1 MDATALTI
9 LARELEADAVVIR
22 DAAGK
27 AKLRL
32 QQQSPGHLEACA
44 YELGRTYNVL
54 DRAFERVC
62 VAFENHFEKQGDYH
76 EKLLQRLAL
85 ELPGIRPALIPS
97 DALPLLR
104 ELKGFRHVMRHA
116 YDLTLRADRLGELG
130 EISRKLA
137 DAFPAWSESF
147 ARQVRQEQGWPEA

>member
-1 MDATALTI
+1 MDSTALTI
-9 LARELEADAVVIR
+9 LVKELEADAAVIR
-22 DAAGK
+22 DAAEK
-27 AKLRL
+27 AGLRL

-54 DRAFERVC
+54 ERALERIC
-62 VAFENHFEKQGDYH
+62 DSFENHFEKRGDYH

-85 ELPGIRPALIPS
+85 ELPGIRPGFIPA
-97 DALPLLR
+97 DALLLLR

-130 EISRKLA
+130 DVARRVAE
-137 DAFPAWSESF
+137 AFPSWCELF
-147 ARQVRQEQGWPEA
+147 ARQVRNEQGWLEA